1 MTIEEGRCDLD
12 SSANLEVLTT
22 DHTVGQTVESA
33 PTLYDRRQLNKLA
46 VALGVGGA
54 AFLIFPTKWRTP
66 RHLFEIPKAA
76 ASGHH
81 GGTPNRDAG
90 LDSGTVAD
98 SGADAATVRSCADTQ
113 LRDSGGWAN
122 EDPPTLFFE
131 VFGPV
136 GSATI
141 VGDNLFL
148 YSNTAGDNKSL
159 ELDPDAGD
167 MQTIIIRLRLPDGG
181 TSATGTL
188 TLYDAG
194 PTALCQRV
202 IAYP

>member
-1 MTIEEGRCDLD
+1 MTIEEGRCGLD
-12 SSANLEVLTT
+12 SNAGLEVLTA
-22 DHTVGQTVESA
+22 DHTVGEAGEPAA
-33 PTLYDRRQLNKLA
+33 PKLYDRRQLNKLV

-54 AFLIFPTKWRTP
+54 AFLIFPTKWRRP
-66 RHLFEIPKAA
+66 MHLFQTARAA
-76 ASGHH
+76 ASGDA
-81 GGTPNRDAG
+81 GTDAG

-98 SGADAATVRSCADTQ
+98 SGTDAATTPLCTDTQ
-113 LRDSGGWAN
+113 LMSSGDWNSFNGQ
-122 EDPPTLFFE
+122 TTVFYE

-148 YSNTAGDNKSL
+148 YSNTLGDQKSL

-167 MQTIIIRLRLPDGG
+167 LQTIMIRLKLPDGG

-194 PTALCQRV
+194 RTALCQRV